1 MAPIGR
7 KATFLP
13 PGRLGL
19 SRSVGSK
26 VSFLSG
32 VLAKAPSKTTTSND
46 NPDANVPTMV
56 SEVNQGTINE
66 ASMEEDMSHAILLQ
80 SLREDVGNDESDIIQ
95 RSINNAAISDFLEQQ
110 NALQDALT
118 TQKEAHNPTLRKR
131 NRKPDAK
138 PRGVNKCKKVANLK
152 DGEKLEVEFYM
163 NGAVGDNH
171 KDLTRHM
178 GKLVRDRIICPVRV
192 HTWDEIDNS
201 VKEHMWQSVLNKFV
215 GKGFDLDRKTT
226 IDHLKR
232 LWQNWRGILNQN
244 SIIRKGGLE
253 NALNETPN
261 DLTPADW
268 KWLVEEHFSSE
279 AFKKLSSR
287 NSGNRGNL
295 TMLHHTGSTPFR
307 QVIWEDM
314 GGKEGKYLPPI
325 SAVFKKTREG
335 KSGNLKEN
343 DATKLDEIVSVEK
356 ENPSLS
362 QFEVVEKF
370 FGPQDRGGVVCFG
383 FGIRPKD
390 VRGPL
395 PTRADLT
402 SRAHEKQKE
411 NDDLRKRMDEMEKV
425 RQADLEKMSALE
437 EKFNL
442 FLAAY
447 MQQPSFGDQEIP
459 DDS

>member
-26 VSFLSG
+26 VSFLSR

-46 NPDANVPTMV
+46 NPDANVPTMW
-56 SEVNQGTINE
+56 
-66 ASMEEDMSHAILLQ
+66 SHAILLQ

-110 NALQDALT
+110 NALQDSLT
-118 TQKEAHNPTLRKR
+118 TQEEAHNPTLRKR

-178 GKLVRDRIICPVRV
+178 GKLVRDRTICPVRV

-201 VKEHMWQSVLNKFV
+201 AKEHMWQSVLV
-215 GKGFDLDRKTT
+215 V
-226 IDHLKR
+226 
-232 LWQNWRGILNQN
+232 W
-244 SIIRKGGLE
+244 

-279 AFKKLSSR
+279 AFKLSSR

-295 TMLHHTGSTPFR
+295 TMLHHTGSTPLR

-314 GGKEGKYLPPI
+314 GGKEGKDLPPI

-362 QFEVVEKF
+362 QFEVVEKC

-425 RQADLEKMSALE
+425 HQADLEKMSALE

>member
-1 MAPIGR
+1 
-7 KATFLP
+7 
-13 PGRLGL
+13 
-19 SRSVGSK
+19 
-26 VSFLSG
+26 
-32 VLAKAPSKTTTSND
+32 
-46 NPDANVPTMV
+46 MV

-66 ASMEEDMSHAILLQ
+66 ASMEEDMSHEILLQ

-95 RSINNAAISDFLEQQ
+95 RSINNASISDFLEQQ

-118 TQKEAHNPTLRKR
+118 TQEEVLSFIMRGSRWCSPLLFFDNSDKLSHNPTLRKR

-178 GKLVRDRIICPVRV
+178 GKLVRDRTICPVRV

-201 VKEHMWQSVLNKFV
+201 AKEHMWQSVLNKFV

-307 QVIWEDM
+307 QVIWEEM
-314 GGKEGKYLPPI
+314 GGKEGKDLPPI

-362 QFEVVEKF
+362 QFEVVEKC

-395 PTRADLT
+395 PTGAMRN
-402 SRAHEKQKE
+402 KKKMMIFE
-411 NDDLRKRMDEMEKV
+411 NTWMKWKKFVKKILRR
-425 RQADLEKMSALE
+425 
-437 EKFNL
+437 
-442 FLAAY
+442 
-447 MQQPSFGDQEIP
+447 
-459 DDS
+459 